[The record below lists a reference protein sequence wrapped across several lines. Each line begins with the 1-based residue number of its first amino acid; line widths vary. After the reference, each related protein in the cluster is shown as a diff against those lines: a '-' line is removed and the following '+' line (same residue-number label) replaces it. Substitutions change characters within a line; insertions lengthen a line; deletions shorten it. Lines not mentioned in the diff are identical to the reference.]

1 MPALIS
7 RREHFDVVGSTN
19 DVVRGWL
26 DDGTPEVCL
35 ASADE
40 QTAGRGRDGRSWT
53 APAGSSVLLS
63 LGFRPRWLPAEHV
76 WQLGAIVSV
85 AMAEAAEATIDE
97 PPGTVRLK
105 WPNDLVAVRDGT
117 IRKLA
122 GVLGES
128 DGLGTDDP
136 RAVIGIGLNVDWS
149 PDDVPAELAGSMA
162 SLRDIAGG
170 PIDRDALVEAFLAR
184 LASIIQ
190 DVRSTGFE
198 PDGWVR
204 RQVTTGRMID
214 LVAPDRTVATVHAV
228 GVDPEGGALL
238 VDDPGAP
245 DGVRHVL
252 VGDIEHVRL
261 AAPDRVGV

>member
-7 RREHFDVVGSTN
+7 RREHFDVVASTN

-26 DDGTPEVCL
+26 DDGTPEVCM

-63 LGFRPRWLPAEHV
+63 LGFRPRWLSAEHV

-85 AMAEAAEATIDE
+85 AMADAADAAIGS
-97 PPGTVRLK
+97 PGTVRLK
-105 WPNDLVAVRDGT
+105 WPNDLVAIHGGT
-117 IRKLA
+117 IRKMA

-149 PDDVPAELAGSMA
+149 TDDIPADLAGSMA
-162 SLRDIAGG
+162 SLRGIAGR

-184 LASIIQ
+184 LASMIQ
-190 DVRSTGFE
+190 ATRSIGFE
-198 PDGWVR
+198 PGEWVR

-214 LVAPDRTVATVHAV
+214 LVAPDRTVATVRAA

-261 AAPDRVGV
+261 ATPVRVGV